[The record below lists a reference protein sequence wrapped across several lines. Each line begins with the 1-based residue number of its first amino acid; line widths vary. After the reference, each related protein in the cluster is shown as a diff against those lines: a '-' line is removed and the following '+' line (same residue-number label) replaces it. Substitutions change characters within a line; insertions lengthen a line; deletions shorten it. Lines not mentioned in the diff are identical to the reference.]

1 MRKTAALAF
10 ALMTVFS
17 VPALSKDKDQPKLS
31 AIQLQQIQT
40 HEVAHPYKMVFAA
53 TLSVL
58 QDLGYVIK
66 SGDIESGLITAE
78 ATMES
83 KITWIT
89 KVTTKQPNITA
100 VIEPASSD
108 SSKVRLN
115 FIVKESQSSGGQVFK
130 EKQEVITD
138 MGVYKAAFEKIDA
151 AAFLR
156 SSIK

>member
-1 MRKTAALAF
+1 MKKALVVFLALIAASSAPVLG
-10 ALMTVFS
+10 
-17 VPALSKDKDQPKLS
+17 KDKDKPQLS
-31 AIQLQQIQT
+31 SIQLQQIQT
-40 HEVAHPYKMVFAA
+40 HEVAHPYKIVFAA

-89 KVTTKQPNITA
+89 KVTTKQPNVTA

-130 EKQEVITD
+130 EKQEMVTD
-138 MGVYKAAFEKIDA
+138 IAVYKAAFEKIDS

-156 SSIK
+156 SSVK